1 METDAKTSQLL
12 VGTDKGCQAAITA
25 SPRAVR
31 SALLGIN
38 EQKGLNLQHGNHKE
52 PKRTPWSQLNPH

>member
-25 SPRAVR
+25 VR

-52 PKRTPWSQLNPH
+52 AKRTPWSQLNPH